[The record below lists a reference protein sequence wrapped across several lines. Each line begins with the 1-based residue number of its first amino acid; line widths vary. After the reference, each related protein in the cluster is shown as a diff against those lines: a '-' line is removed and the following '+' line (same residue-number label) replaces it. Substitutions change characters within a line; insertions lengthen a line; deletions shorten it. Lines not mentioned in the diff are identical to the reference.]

1 MNLPESTEQGIST
14 EPSKRI
20 HQNAIKAW
28 KLSAFLFGS
37 LVYIIPALVY
47 LIFRLDGEISM
58 FYPIISA
65 PVAVLIH
72 CFLMFALPKIRWKR
86 WKYDVNELGIDM
98 QRGIIVTKRTVV
110 PINRIQHVDTR
121 QGPLYRKY
129 GLSSISLS
137 TAATTHEIPALDE
150 ATATELREIIS
161 ELVRKVKDD
170 V

>member
-1 MNLPESTEQGIST
+1 MNLPESTEQAIST
-14 EPSKRI
+14 EPTKRI
-20 HQNAIKAW
+20 HKNAIKAW

-37 LVYIIPALVY
+37 LVYIVPALVY

-58 FYPIISA
+58 LYPIISA
-65 PVAVLIH
+65 PLAVIIH
-72 CFLMFALPKIRWKR
+72 CFLIFALPKIRWKR
-86 WKYDVNELGIDM
+86 WKYDVNERGIDM

-121 QGPLYRKY
+121 QGPLYRTY

-150 ATATELREIIS
+150 NTATELREIIS
-161 ELVRKVKDD
+161 ELVRKVKED